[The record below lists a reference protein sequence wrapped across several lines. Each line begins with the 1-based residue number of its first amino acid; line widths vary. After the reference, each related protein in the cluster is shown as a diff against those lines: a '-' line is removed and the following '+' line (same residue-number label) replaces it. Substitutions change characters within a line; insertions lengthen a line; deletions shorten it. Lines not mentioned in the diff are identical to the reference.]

1 MSTPLKSASLQ
12 AYRLILYRRALHPE
26 LFSIKGRRIFSQGE
40 YEFEAWIMAGQHVMR
55 FQRDD
60 ISATELI
67 TSGDLQLP
75 QRGLVSA
82 IPCAGEK
89 DHEHPVSDKL
99 NYLTTVQTETLPENL
114 YSATYKELVGFGKES
129 DALIHLWDDQD
140 GGPCASIL
148 DVQRFRREIH
158 AQSYHL
164 LAQGGLVLRT
174 QSIFEHK

>member
-26 LFSIKGRRIFSQGE
+26 LFSIKGRRIFTQGE

-55 FQRDD
+55 FQRGD

-89 DHEHPVSDKL
+89 DHDHPFSDDV
-99 NYLTTVQTETLPENL
+99 NYMTTIQTETLPENL
-114 YSATYKELVGFGKES
+114 YASTYEELTEFGRES
-129 DALIHLWDDQD
+129 DALMHFWNDDY
-140 GGPCASIL
+140 GRCVSIL
-148 DVQRFRREIH
+148 DTQRWRKEVH

-164 LAQGGLVLRT
+164 LAAGGIVIRSQT
-174 QSIFEHK
+174 IFEHA